1 MVFGTI
7 PCSGNLRVAKKKDRR
22 NLPRSFDAHKK
33 TAVLKLPA
41 VLIVFKFFENRKSVL
56 DGLLA
61 VSKLPLCQPATTS
74 SDFHKFSVV
83 SSFSLQLSF

>member
-1 MVFGTI
+1 
-7 PCSGNLRVAKKKDRR
+7 
-22 NLPRSFDAHKK
+22 
-33 TAVLKLPA
+33 VLKLPA
-41 VLIVFKFFENRKSVL
+41 VLIVFIFLNRKSVL